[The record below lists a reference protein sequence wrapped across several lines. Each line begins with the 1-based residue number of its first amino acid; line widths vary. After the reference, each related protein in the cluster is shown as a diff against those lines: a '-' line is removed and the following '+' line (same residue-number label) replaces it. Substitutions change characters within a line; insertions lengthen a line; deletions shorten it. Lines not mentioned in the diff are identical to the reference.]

1 MTAFWYI
8 AQALG
13 VLLNAAI
20 IQIPMALL
28 YEFFFYFVLMVL
40 VTTVFLVINR
50 NYHRRDGVREGEEER
65 EGERERKEREDR
77 TAIS

>member
-28 YEFFFYFVLMVL
+28 YEFFFYFALMVL

-65 EGERERKEREDR
+65 EGEGERKEREDR